1 MLSLLVYL
9 FRGNHYVILLGGSEN
24 FKTKEDVFLT
34 GEETE
39 VFTITHLP
47 NTPFLETI
55 RQLIAETDRRGIKD
69 LRAMEVIFSGG
80 QRKAAVDRPKS
91 VN

>member
-24 FKTKEDVFLT
+24 FKTKEDVFIT
-34 GEETE
+34 GEEKE
-39 VFTITHLP
+39 VFAITHLP
-47 NTPFLETI
+47 DTPFLETV
-55 RQLIAETDRRGIKD
+55 RKLIEETDRRGIKD

-80 QRKAAVDRPKS
+80 KRKALVDKPKS